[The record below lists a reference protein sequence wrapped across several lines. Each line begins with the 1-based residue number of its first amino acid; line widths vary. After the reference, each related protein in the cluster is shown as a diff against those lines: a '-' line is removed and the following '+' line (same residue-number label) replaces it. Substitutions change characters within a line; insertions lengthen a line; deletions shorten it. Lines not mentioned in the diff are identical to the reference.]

1 MKLCALER
9 ERERG
14 RDRSKNLRALE
25 CQKKFILALVL
36 NYFALVSEAFTHRPR
51 LKLPIIQTAK
61 IKITVFSHVFKPT
74 IYIYYVSPG
83 AS

>member
-1 MKLCALER
+1 MCV
-9 ERERG
+9 RERG
-14 RDRSKNLRALE
+14 RDGSKNLRALE

-51 LKLPIIQTAK
+51 LKLPRVQTVK